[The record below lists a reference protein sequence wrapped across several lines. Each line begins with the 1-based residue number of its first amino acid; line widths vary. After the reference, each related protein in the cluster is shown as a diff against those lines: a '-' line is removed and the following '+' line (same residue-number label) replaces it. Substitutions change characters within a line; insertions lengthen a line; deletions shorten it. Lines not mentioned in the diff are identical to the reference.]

1 MAIDR
6 LWSRLYS
13 NGKFTSGFMQLTF
26 GSMHMATIIMTDEK
40 FTTLDQKIDALIEL
54 CASMKQEN
62 QLLRANEHNWLSERQ
77 QLLENNKL
85 AKSRLE
91 SVLNRLKS
99 LEQSQS

>member
-1 MAIDR
+1 MLAASAAMRTANI
-6 LWSRLYS
+6 L
-13 NGKFTSGFMQLTF
+13 
-26 GSMHMATIIMTDEK
+26 MTDDK

-54 CASMKQEN
+54 CAAMKREN
-62 QLLRANEHNWLSERQ
+62 QLLRANEHNWQSERQ

-99 LEQSQS
+99 MEQSQSG

>member
-1 MAIDR
+1 
-6 LWSRLYS
+6 
-13 NGKFTSGFMQLTF
+13 MQTTF
-26 GSMHMATIIMTDEK
+26 VGMHMATIIMTDEK